1 MKTLDPALQAH
12 LDSGT
17 TTLCWCWRLE
27 RRDGA
32 VFGFTDHDLP
42 LTFDGT
48 DYEAMAALSASEV
61 RVSADLAVDG
71 QDAQGALVSDQ
82 ITETDIA
89 DGRWDNAAVELY
101 RVNWADPSQRVLM
114 RRGNLGQIARG
125 QAAFTAEV
133 RSLAHVLN
141 QPVGRT
147 YQYYCDA
154 VLGDARCGKDV
165 SGPAFT
171 AAGVV
176 TALVGDRGFTVSG
189 LGAYAAGW
197 FAFGVLTWATGANA
211 GRVAEVMQHDVDGA
225 SVTVTLAEA
234 PVRAVV
240 VGDGF
245 AAVAGCDK
253 LAATCRAKFAN
264 LVNFRGF
271 PTIPGDETMLR
282 YPNRGDANNGAVL
295 GDRS

>member
-1 MKTLDPALQAH
+1 MKSLSLALQAH
-12 LDSGT
+12 LDSGA
-17 TTLCWCWRLE
+17 TTLCWCWRLV
-27 RRDGA
+27 RRDA
-32 VFGFTDHDLP
+32 VVFGFTDHDLS
-42 LTFDGT
+42 LSFDGT

-61 RVSADLAVDG
+61 RAAADLSVDG

-89 DGRWDNAAVELY
+89 DGLWDNAAVELY

-114 RRGNLGQIARG
+114 RRGNLGQITRG
-125 QAAFTAEV
+125 RVAFTAEV

-141 QPVGRT
+141 QTVGRT

-165 SGPAFT
+165 SGSGFT
-171 AAGVV
+171 GAGAV
-176 TALVGDRGFTVSG
+176 TALVGDRGITVSG
-189 LGAYAAGW
+189 LGAYAPGW
-197 FAFGVLTWATGANA
+197 FSFGVVTWATGANA
-211 GRVAEVMQHDVDGA
+211 GRVAEVMAHDVGGV
-225 SVTVTLAEA
+225 VTLTLAEA
-234 PVRAVV
+234 PVRAIEI
-240 VGDGF
+240 GDAF
-245 AAVAGCDK
+245 AVVAGCDK
-253 LAATCRAKFAN
+253 LAGTCRAKFAN

-282 YPNRGDANNGAVL
+282 YPNREDANAGAVL